1 MLFSVVDSNGMA
13 NHCRYNGRC
22 SGPSYYYYYEDDDY
36 DDAIFLGLIE
46 TGFIPF
52 WVGVCLI

>member
-1 MLFSVVDSNGMA
+1 MDQCNLLSLFFN
-13 NHCRYNGRC
+13 
-22 SGPSYYYYYEDDDY
+22 YYYYEDDDY